1 MTIKY
6 NFSGIEG
13 ATYPVQGSTETI
25 QGLLDEGSGD
35 TGAAQAKPFLTY
47 TFGTVFT
54 TNIDWSQSGDRDA
67 FDFAATDTGAA
78 ASRQLQSF
86 VVEFDRP
93 VDPVVSEDVYGF
105 KAMDAGAD
113 AAIGPGES
121 FTYTIDP
128 REVGAI
134 IIEYAV
140 ML

>member
-6 NFSGIEG
+6 NFSGIE
-13 ATYPVQGSTETI
+13 AAVSPPQGSMETI

-35 TGAAQAKPFLTY
+35 TGAAQAKPFLQY
-47 TFGTVFT
+47 QFSPVFT
-54 TNIDWSQSGDRDA
+54 TNIEWSQAGDRDA
-67 FDFAATDTGAA
+67 FDFTATDTSAA
-78 ASRQLQSF
+78 AGRQLQSF

-93 VDPVVSEDVYGF
+93 VDPVVSEEVYGF

-121 FTYTIDP
+121 FTFTIDP

-134 IIEYAV
+134 LVEYAV